1 MSRIDEIIACAK
13 SYQDCVDG
21 YYDLYCDHGKVGKG
35 LIEVGKPIFF
45 NDRMA
50 HLIDALKNSLDIER
64 EEYLN
69 FSSEPA
75 QNLSFKP
82 RSLIIAAGVGGLLM
96 IECFEAWKTHH
107 SKEVW
112 ESLIFLVCPAY
123 YDIELR
129 NYLSKA
135 FFRSLEEWI
144 CKERSRFYDIQVIKA
159 KGSEPRV
166 GLLPGVLR
174 PENEAIFREFA
185 LKQLNMLR
193 DKREPSAAD
202 LWLIEQ
208 YEAL

>member
-1 MSRIDEIIACAK
+1 LSRIEEIIACAK
-13 SYQDCVDG
+13 SYQDRVEQ
-21 YYDLYCDHGKVGKG
+21 YYDLYCDHGKMGEG
-35 LIEVGKPIFF
+35 LIDLGKPIYF
-45 NDRMA
+45 NDRTA
-50 HLIDALKNSLDIER
+50 HLIDALKNSLGNGR
-64 EEYLN
+64 RLH
-69 FSSEPA
+69 FSSELA
-75 QNLSFKP
+75 QDLSFKP
-82 RSLIIAAGVGGLLM
+82 HSLIIAAGVGGLLM
-96 IECFEAWKTHH
+96 IECFESWKAGH

-129 NYLSKA
+129 NYLRKA
-135 FFRSLEEWI
+135 SFCSLEEWI

-166 GLLPGVLR
+166 GLLPGVFR

-193 DKREPSAAD
+193 AKREPSAAD